1 MQGSIP
7 PLHVFV
13 INEPPHLIF
22 YRSSIKLHVCNS
34 LCLYCTVYIY
44 LFRSFCMYIYNI
56 YIFPFL
62 SLQYVRVYMFIYL
75 AFSIFCTYTVYLS
88 SEAPRAVCGGRQAGM
103 VCEWVRQQQVGVGGQ
118 SGPLPAGG
126 RHGDW
131 ASQHI
136 GLNSLDR
143 PASLNCHV

>member
-22 YRSSIKLHVCNS
+22 YRSSYYCN
-34 LCLYCTVYIY
+34 YCMQFTLSILYIY
-44 LFRSFCMYIYNI
+44 LFRSFCMYIYI
-56 YIFPFL
+56 SFL
-62 SLQYVRVYMFIYL
+62 FSLYVRVYMFIYL